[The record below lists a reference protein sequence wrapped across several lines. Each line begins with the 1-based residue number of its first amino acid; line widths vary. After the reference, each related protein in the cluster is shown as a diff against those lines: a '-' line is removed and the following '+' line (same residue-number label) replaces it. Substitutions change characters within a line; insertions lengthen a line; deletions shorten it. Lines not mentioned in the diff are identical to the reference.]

1 MIPCTMDGGTYLYPR
16 QPSQPPHTELAKEEI
31 SKQANIKIHGL

>member
-1 MIPCTMDGGTYLYPR
+1 MIGTVDGGTYLYPR
-16 QPSQPPHTELAKEEI
+16 QPSWSRHTKLAKEEI